1 MDIAHRYT
9 EPHLFEKAEEEI
21 RDLRTSI
28 LENELLHGSGDVD
41 LKSAMY
47 RSSSKSF
54 SSAPSV
60 AAAGS
65 FLSQVPN
72 ATVDR
77 VDAVTGRR
85 VARRW
90 VAKKQQ
96 RPRAGVIQKHRT
108 TGRCYCPRCTAAT
121 RIQTSWRAFM
131 ARTVSSRVRRRQQ
144 AGGAAATTIQS
155 GVRGWLA
162 RRRVTRGG
170 AGCARTATP
179 REEEEEEEEEKEE
192 KEE

>member
-41 LKSAMY
+41 LFL

-121 RIQTSWRAFM
+121 RIQTNWRAFM
-131 ARTVSSRVRRRQQ
+131 ARTVASRVSRRQQ
-144 AGGAAATTIQS
+144 AGGVAATTIQS

-162 RRRVTRGG
+162 RRRGGG

-179 REEEEEEEEEKEE
+179 REEEEE
-192 KEE
+192 